1 MHRAIKRIKNPFKT
15 HIHHPIIL
23 HDHPHSW
30 IHKQGHQKKKHHYQF
45 NYAAA
50 NLKFSHY
57 NLLQRVDESA
67 VVNWGR
73 VDNFLNELSV
83 TVGVGCGDVNKDLQ
97 VLHLVGQCQHL
108 LGGQDIQLHCI
119 SDREKRDRQ
128 LLLTY
133 IQWMKLTDQIKYV
146 QDMCWNSMQDMLS
159 QLFLI
164 CNGGLR
170 ENVRCENRLA

>member
-50 NLKFSHY
+50 NLKFFHY

-128 LLLTY
+128 LLLIVLYVFSGWNWLT
-133 IQWMKLTDQIKYV
+133 KL
-146 QDMCWNSMQDMLS
+146 SMYRTCVGTVCRTCCHS
-159 QLFLI
+159 YFLFAM
-164 CNGGLR
+164 G
-170 ENVRCENRLA
+170 A

>member
-1 MHRAIKRIKNPFKT
+1 MTILTVEYINKAIK
-15 HIHHPIIL
+15 
-23 HDHPHSW
+23 
-30 IHKQGHQKKKHHYQF
+30 KKKHHYQF

-108 LGGQDIQLHCI
+108 LGSQDIQLHCI

-128 LLLTY
+128 LLL
-133 IQWMKLTDQIKYV
+133 IVLYV
-146 QDMCWNSMQDMLS
+146 FS
-159 QLFLI
+159 
-164 CNGGLR
+164 G
-170 ENVRCENRLA
+170 